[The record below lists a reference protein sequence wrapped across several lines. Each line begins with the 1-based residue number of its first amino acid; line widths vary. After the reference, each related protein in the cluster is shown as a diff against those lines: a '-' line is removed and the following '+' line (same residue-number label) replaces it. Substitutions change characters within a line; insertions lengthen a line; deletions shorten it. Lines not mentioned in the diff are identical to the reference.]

1 MRLIKASSIHSGNL
15 QLVDFS
21 PDQLPRYAILSHT
34 WGNNEVIYADI
45 RDQNAATKPAFQK
58 VRYSCIQTLADGL
71 DHVWIDSCCIDKSS
85 SAELSE
91 AINSMYEWYMK
102 SEVCY
107 TYLSGVPSTVDPVK
121 TDGAFASCRWFTRGW
136 TLQELLAPAEMV
148 FFSEDWV
155 KVGEKTTL
163 SRPLSVITG
172 IDEDILT
179 GLKPLESASLAK
191 RMSWAAH
198 RQTTRPEDVAYC
210 LMGLFGV
217 NMPMLY
223 GEGERAFLR
232 LQEEIMKQS
241 DDQSLF
247 AWVDLSASTE
257 TYHSLLAKSPANFAY
272 SNSIMPYQD
281 WEPRPPYFMSNRG
294 LRIDLPL
301 TLRGEDIFVA
311 ALDCPAP
318 PDYEDSTFLAIYLK
332 KISSGGDQQFARVQ
346 VNQFAKVQERGNRQT
361 LYVRQTFN
369 GVADA
374 EGVFPQ
380 HIIQLRKGPP
390 RDQYSVLNLVHSKEA
405 DRGDRPAA
413 CTSSRGF
420 GRDLIHTATGKTIAF
435 RNPKAAGQLAG
446 AVTFARTDG
455 SRLLIMF
462 GSTDGIRAGFH
473 ARELPPRFPGMK
485 DQSETQKQTNK
496 NPSNAKENQREP
508 PEATFSFDDLQNMF
522 RPIPA
527 GVDVELERF
536 RVRVDVETVIANASK
551 YLMVDV
557 LIEPVNRPWDP
568 FEPLDAALGW
578 YEGATGRQNRGQAAA
593 AQAAV
598 GSQAAAPISRDGGKT
613 KRASSGWRRLIS

>member
-1 MRLIKASSIHSGNL
+1 MRLIRASSINNNPPNIE
-15 QLVDFS
+15 LVDFN

-34 WGNNEVIYADI
+34 WGDDEVVYADI
-45 RDQNAATKPAFQK
+45 RNQNAATKSTFSK
-58 VRYSCIQTLADGL
+58 VRYSCIQTLADDL
-71 DHVWIDSCCIDKSS
+71 EYVWIDSCCIDKSS

-102 SEVCY
+102 SEICY

-121 TDGAFASCRWFTRGW
+121 TDGVFASCRWFTRGW

-148 FFSEDWV
+148 FYSEDWV
-155 KVGEKTTL
+155 KVGVKTAL

-223 GEGERAFLR
+223 GEGDRAFLR

-257 TYHSLLAKSPANFAY
+257 TYHGLLAKSPSNFAY
-272 SNSIMPYQD
+272 SNTIMPYQD

-332 KISSGGDQQFARVQ
+332 KISSGGDQQFARVR

-369 GVADA
+369 GVVDA

-390 RDQYSVLNLVHSKEA
+390 RDQYSVLSIVKSKEH
-405 DRGDRPAA
+405 DRDRPMA
-413 CTSSRGF
+413 CTSSRGT
-420 GRDLIHTATGKTIAF
+420 GRDLIHTTTGKTIAF

-446 AVTFARTDG
+446 AVTFARLDG
-455 SRLLIMF
+455 SRLLVMF

-473 ARELPPRFPGMK
+473 ARELPPRFPGMN
-485 DQSETQKQTNK
+485 QT
-496 NPSNAKENQREP
+496 ARNQEP
-508 PEATFSFDDLQNMF
+508 PEAPLEFDDLQSIF
-522 RPIPA
+522 RPSRA

-551 YLMVDV
+551 YLMADV

-568 FEPLDAALGW
+568 FEPLDAAIGW
-578 YEGATGRQNRGQAAA
+578 YEGATGRQNRGEA
-593 AQAAV
+593 AQAA
-598 GSQAAAPISRDGGKT
+598 QATHGKT
-613 KRASSGWRRLIS
+613 KRASGWRRLIS